1 MRPDVH
7 GTVQPAFEGVRE
19 AFAANFERGEIGAGL
34 CVHVAGE
41 RVVDLWAGYADR
53 DTGRPWEADT
63 PAVVFSG
70 TKGLTAVAYLVLA
83 DRGGIDLDAPV
94 TRYWPE
100 FAGLRRDAITVRML
114 LNHRSGLCAVDRPL
128 SLQDLADPARTEAA
142 LLAQEPLWEPGT
154 DQGYGATAWGM
165 YAQAVFR
172 RAAGRT
178 IGRFL
183 ADEVAGPARADVWL
197 GLPESV
203 NTRAATL
210 YPTPLS
216 EAARWLL
223 TNLPRGTSE
232 GRTFR
237 DVLLHPNRASWRAVR
252 NPRELGLRYFHHLD
266 RYDVRKLEL
275 PWIGGFATAR
285 GFATLYDPLA
295 NGGVRADGTR
305 LVSAAA
311 IDAVKARQSWTE
323 RDRVM
328 HKPIGFAQGFVKEQT
343 CFFSPN
349 PEAFG
354 HPGMGGSLGFA
365 DPVDRVSIGYVVNS
379 MAAQVRSPRA
389 ISLCRAIYRGLGR
402 ELSPL

>member
-1 MRPDVH
+1 MRPVVH
-7 GTVQPAFEGVRE
+7 GTVNPAFEGVRE
-19 AFAANFERGEIGAGL
+19 AFAANFDRGEIGAGL

-53 DTGRPWEADT
+53 ETGRAWEADT

-70 TKGLTAVAYLVLA
+70 TKGMVAIAFLVLA

-94 TRYWPE
+94 AAYWPE
-100 FAGLRRDAITVRML
+100 FAGLGREAITVRTL
-114 LNHRSGLCAVDRPL
+114 LNHRAGLCAVDVPL
-128 SLQDLADPARTEAA
+128 SLHDLADQARTEAA
-142 LLAQEPLWEPGT
+142 LLAQAPLWPPGT

-178 IGRFL
+178 VGQYL
-183 ADEVAGPARADVWL
+183 ADEVAGPLGADVWI
-197 GLPESV
+197 GLPEAV
-203 NTRAATL
+203 NSRVAHL
-210 YPTPLS
+210 YPTPLAQ
-216 EAARWLL
+216 AARWLIA
-223 TNLPRGTSE
+223 NLPRRTSE

-237 DVLLHPNRASWRAVR
+237 DALLHRTGASWRAVR
-252 NPRELGLRYFHHLD
+252 NPRELGAGQFHHLD

-275 PWIGGFATAR
+275 PWIGGLATAR

-295 NGGVRADGTR
+295 NGGVSANGTR
-305 LVSAAA
+305 VVSPGA

-323 RDRVM
+323 SDRVM

-354 HPGMGGSLGFA
+354 HPGMGGSLGLA
-365 DPVDRVSIGYVVNS
+365 DPVDRVAIGYVVNS
-379 MAAQVRSPRA
+379 LAVQVRSPRA
-389 ISLCRAIYRGLGR
+389 IAVCRSIYRALGR
-402 ELSPL
+402 ELTPE